1 MEKTYKIDDIYTE
14 DAAEVLHE
22 LSDDDFINIIEKLIK
37 RRQLLYTSKQ
47 FYTFR
52 NELYDVIERF

>member
-37 RRQLLYTSKQ
+37 RRQLLYASKQ

-52 NELYDVIERF
+52 NELCDMIERF